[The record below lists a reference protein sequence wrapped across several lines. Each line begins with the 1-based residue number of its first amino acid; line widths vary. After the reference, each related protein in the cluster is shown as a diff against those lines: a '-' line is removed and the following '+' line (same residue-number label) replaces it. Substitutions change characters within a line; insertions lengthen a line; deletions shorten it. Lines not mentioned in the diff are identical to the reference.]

1 MSSSN
6 IKTWL
11 VEQFQKQGYQSTE
24 KEWKRRSKS
33 KNMSQE
39 EVRVFEHPTLG
50 PHTIIENSD
59 GEYRFQTS
67 QTVLPSNFQDDSYT
81 APDISPEDI
90 KSSRKLLKE
99 WYQYQEDGDLEE
111 FIEASKEK
119 PGYITLPRLF
129 GFNFPIET
137 YGNDEITNPSISE
150 AVGECCIQI
159 FDLSENADIDLYANN
174 LIEEIL
180 SPLGLDRMDEYHYEF
195 TLNKDRSIKEWVQK
209 LLDYGLVYVA
219 DDTNGQSCQQ
229 CLFKDELTALNAHC
243 PSKKIVLPNTDET
256 PAEHISKELSTSSKK
271 NSWRI

>member
-11 VEQFQKQGYQSTE
+11 VDQFKERGHQSTE

-33 KNMSQE
+33 KNLSKE
-39 EVRVFEHPTLG
+39 EVRIFEHPTLG
-50 PHTIIENSD
+50 IHTIIENSD
-59 GEYRFQTS
+59 GNYRFQTNQIS
-67 QTVLPSNFQDDSYT
+67 SPSTLDGDTYT
-81 APDISPEDI
+81 APDFSLVDI
-90 KSSRKLLKE
+90 ESSRKLLDE
-99 WYQYQEDGDLEE
+99 WYQEDSDPED
-111 FIEASKEK
+111 FIKK
-119 PGYITLPRLF
+119 NKGQPGYITLPRLF

-137 YGNDEITNPSISE
+137 YGNDDIANPSISE

-180 SPLGLDRMDEYHYEF
+180 NPLGLDRMDEYHYEF

-219 DDTNGQSCQQ
+219 DDANGQSCQP
-229 CLFKDELTALNAHC
+229 CLFKDELTALKAHC
-243 PSKKIVLPNTDET
+243 PSKKTSSLNTDET
-256 PAEHISKELSTSSKK
+256 PIEHISQEANSSSRKK
-271 NSWRI
+271 SWRI